1 MRGEVKDR
9 RSKMKDSRMMDF
21 IRERMKEAA
30 LDLRSSCASVADTE
44 IFQGMDED
52 TLFGLIADADRM
64 ITYALDLIAAK
75 RLLYAVDSFR
85 DLQRDEKILSE
96 ASSMANRRMSLC
108 DDIYRSQAVTHEI
121 ELIDRVRH
129 EVIMKN
135 EE

>member
-1 MRGEVKDR
+1 
-9 RSKMKDSRMMDF
+9 MKDGRMMDF
-21 IRERMKEAA
+21 IHECMRESTIE
-30 LDLRSSCASVADTE
+30 LRSSCASVEDTE

-64 ITYALDLIAAK
+64 IAYALDLIAAK
-75 RLLYAVDSFR
+75 RLVYAVDSFR
-85 DLQRDEKILSE
+85 DLQSDAKILSE
-96 ASSMANRRMSLC
+96 ASSLANRRMSLC
-108 DDIYRSQAVTHEI
+108 DDIYHSQAVTHEI

>member
-1 MRGEVKDR
+1 
-9 RSKMKDSRMMDF
+9 MKDSRMMDF
-21 IRERMKEAA
+21 IRERRREATI
-30 LDLRSSCASVADTE
+30 DLRSSCASVADTE

-108 DDIYRSQAVTHEI
+108 DDIYNYHAITREM

>member
-1 MRGEVKDR
+1 
-9 RSKMKDSRMMDF
+9 MKDSRMMDF
-21 IRERMKEAA
+21 IRERRREATI
-30 LDLRSSCASVADTE
+30 DLRSSCASVEDTE

-52 TLFGLIADADRM
+52 TLFGLIADADRI

-108 DDIYRSQAVTHEI
+108 DDIYNYHAITREM

-129 EVIMKN
+129 EVIMEN

>member
-1 MRGEVKDR
+1 
-9 RSKMKDSRMMDF
+9 MKDSRMIDF
-21 IRERMKEAA
+21 IRERRREATI
-30 LDLRSSCASVADTE
+30 DLRSSCASVADTD

-108 DDIYRSQAVTHEI
+108 DDIYNYHAITREI

>member
-1 MRGEVKDR
+1 
-9 RSKMKDSRMMDF
+9 MKDSRMMDF

-30 LDLRSSCASVADTE
+30 LDLRSSCASVEDTE

-75 RLLYAVDSFR
+75 RLFYAVDSFR

-96 ASSMANRRMSLC
+96 ASSIANRRMSLC
-108 DDIYRSQAVTHEI
+108 DDIYHSQAVTHEI

>member
-1 MRGEVKDR
+1 
-9 RSKMKDSRMMDF
+9 MKDSRMMDF
-21 IRERMKEAA
+21 IRERRREATI
-30 LDLRSSCASVADTE
+30 DLRSSCASVADTDV
-44 IFQGMDED
+44 FQGMDED

-85 DLQRDEKILSE
+85 DLQSDEKILSE
-96 ASSMANRRMSLC
+96 ASSLANRRMSLC
-108 DDIYRSQAVTHEI
+108 DDIYHSQAVTHEI

>member
-1 MRGEVKDR
+1 
-9 RSKMKDSRMMDF
+9 MKDSRMMDF

-30 LDLRSSCASVADTE
+30 LDLRSSCESVAETE
-44 IFQGMDED
+44 IFQGIDED
-52 TLFGLIADADRM
+52 TIFDLIDDADRL

-75 RLLYAVDSFR
+75 RIAYAVNAFQ
-85 DLQRDEKILSE
+85 DLQSDEKTLSE

-108 DDIYRSQAVTHEI
+108 DDIYHSQAVTHEI

>member
-1 MRGEVKDR
+1 
-9 RSKMKDSRMMDF
+9 MKDSRMMDF

-30 LDLRSSCASVADTE
+30 LDLRSSCASVSETE
-44 IFQGMDED
+44 IFQDMDED
-52 TLFGLIADADRM
+52 ALFGLIDDADRL

-75 RLLYAVDSFR
+75 RLVYAVEAFR
-85 DLQRDEKILSE
+85 DLQSDEKILSE
-96 ASSMANRRMSLC
+96 ASSLANRRMSLC
-108 DDIYRSQAVTHEI
+108 DDIYHSQAITHEM

>member
-1 MRGEVKDR
+1 
-9 RSKMKDSRMMDF
+9 MKDSRMMDF
-21 IRERMKEAA
+21 IHECMRESAI
-30 LDLRSSCASVADTE
+30 DLRSACESVAETE

-52 TLFGLIADADRM
+52 KLFGLIADADRL

-75 RLLYAVDSFR
+75 RLVYAVDSFR

-96 ASSMANRRMSLC
+96 ALSLANMRMSLC
-108 DDIYRSQAVTHEI
+108 DDIYHSQAITHEM

>member
-1 MRGEVKDR
+1 
-9 RSKMKDSRMMDF
+9 MKDSMMMDF
-21 IRERMKEAA
+21 IRERRREATI
-30 LDLRSSCASVADTE
+30 DLRSSCASVEDTE

-85 DLQRDEKILSE
+85 DLQREDKILSE
-96 ASSMANRRMSLC
+96 ASSLANRRMSLC
-108 DDIYRSQAVTHEI
+108 DDIYHYQAVTHEI

>member
-1 MRGEVKDR
+1 
-9 RSKMKDSRMMDF
+9 MKDSRMMDF
-21 IRERMKEAA
+21 IHECMRESTI
-30 LDLRSSCASVADTE
+30 DLRSSCASVADTDV
-44 IFQGMDED
+44 FQGMDED

-96 ASSMANRRMSLC
+96 ASSLANRRMSLC
-108 DDIYRSQAVTHEI
+108 DDIYHSQAVTHEI

>member
-1 MRGEVKDR
+1 
-9 RSKMKDSRMMDF
+9 MKDSRMMDF

-30 LDLRSSCASVADTE
+30 LDLRSSCASVAETE
-44 IFQGMDED
+44 IFQDMDED
-52 TLFGLIADADRM
+52 TLFDLINDVDRL

-75 RLLYAVDSFR
+75 RLVYAVEAFR
-85 DLQRDEKILSE
+85 DLQSDEKILSE
-96 ASSMANRRMSLC
+96 ASSLANRRMSLC